1 MKTIFISTLF
11 LLTSTTIS
19 AQNFEF
25 DKEKAKAT
33 VDDQIKYLNLDE
45 DKKTYFIKINEKYQ
59 LKLEDI
65 RNSSKS
71 RFEKFQDLKQLSK
84 EKDDEIKTLLNKV
97 EFKLYKKFQNQIR
110 DKIPIN

>member
-33 VDDQIKYLNLDE
+33 VDDQIKYINL
-45 DKKTYFIKINEKYQ
+45 KI
-59 LKLEDI
+59 
-65 RNSSKS
+65 
-71 RFEKFQDLKQLSK
+71 
-84 EKDDEIKTLLNKV
+84 
-97 EFKLYKKFQNQIR
+97 
-110 DKIPIN
+110 